1 MGTSFHGSLTGK
13 PGRGSYAGGLCVE
26 KSSGTGVSPYRGP
39 VGGPGEGEM
48 GEGDTLYCASMSIQC
63 IRD

>member
-1 MGTSFHGSLTGK
+1 MEASLGNL
-13 PGRGSYAGGLCVE
+13 GEGSYAGGLSVE

-39 VGGPGEGEM
+39 VGGPGEEEM
-48 GEGDTLYCASMSIQC
+48 DEGDTLCCASMSIQC